1 MVSWRKILL
10 FAPVLVMTCQS
21 CGGYNSTY
29 KGDGVLTHSSAP
41 FFGLLWPDVYEI
53 QMPRI
58 DISKHCFYKYKL
70 DGIPL
75 TEERSRYS
83 AFLVIPSADYL
94 KYEDRMSWGW
104 GRFEIMRNNDSIQS
118 FNSTFDLMIN
128 NYNGKYNRLY
138 IEKTG
143 ASHESLSFVV
153 TNKQDCFELIFECSG
168 CDSPEPI
175 WAYILIHSG
184 GK

>member
-53 QMPRI
+53 QMSRI
-58 DISKHCFYKYKL
+58 DISKPGLYRYNL

-75 TEERSRYS
+75 TEIRSRYS
-83 AFLVIPSADYL
+83 VFLVIPSTSYL
-94 KYEDRMSWGW
+94 KPEDRTGWGS
-104 GRFEIMRNNDSIQS
+104 GRFEIRSNDVSVKSLSAS
-118 FNSTFDLMIN
+118 FRLMNN
-128 NYNGKYNRLY
+128 NYNGKYNKLY
-138 IEKTG
+138 ILEEQPP
-143 ASHESLSFVV
+143 HESPSFNV
-153 TNKQDCFELIFECSG
+153 TNKQDSLELIFECSG
-168 CDSPEPI
+168 CYSPSPI